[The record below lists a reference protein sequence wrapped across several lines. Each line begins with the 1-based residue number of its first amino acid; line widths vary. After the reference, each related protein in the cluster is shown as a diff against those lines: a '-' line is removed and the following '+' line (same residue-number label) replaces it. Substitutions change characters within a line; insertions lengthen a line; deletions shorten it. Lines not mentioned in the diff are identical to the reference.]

1 MLRPQYSS
9 PLRRVIRNFFG
20 PLAPLYRIFR
30 SAYVRLKLV
39 RVSADLDASLA
50 PVFVIGANRSG
61 TSLLAKLLS
70 QSPEFEGLF
79 SGTQA
84 AEIGESGHV
93 NGYSESAFVWS
104 ELNDQAF
111 GRLSRPGL
119 FGSPHSVS
127 AVYREGT
134 KSTIEEKMLRK
145 AVLAARR
152 TDRIPL
158 IKDNANTLRIGL
170 ITKIF
175 PKARFV
181 LVLREPLDYLRS
193 NRHKFAA
200 QLSVQRRLPEVG
212 LHWLLINTVALYDLE
227 RFAPDRYVVVNLS
240 DLFVRDASSVLEQV
254 LIKLGASAFRPD
266 VSEVDECL
274 RFNENPQSQ
283 IPDVSDLGFRI
294 DDVQRLVR
302 AEKQEILRI
311 QREFESNRFSET

>member
-1 MLRPQYSS
+1 MGWLVLWRQDLAPLGHLVRRLLS
-9 PLRRVIRNFFG
+9 PF
-20 PLAPLYRIFR
+20 APLYRIFR
-30 SAYVRLKLV
+30 RTHHRVRLM
-39 RVSADLDASLA
+39 RVSADVDADLA

-61 TSLLAKLLS
+61 TSLVAKLLS
-70 QSPEFEGLF
+70 QNPEFEGLF
-79 SGTQA
+79 SNSRA

-93 NGYSESAFVWS
+93 DGYSESAFIWN

-119 FGSPHSVS
+119 FGSPHSIS

-134 KSTIEEKMLRK
+134 KSTIEEMMLRK

-181 LVLREPLDYLRS
+181 LVLRDPIDYLRS

-200 QLSVQRRLPEVG
+200 QLSVERRSPEVG
-212 LHWLLINTVALYDLE
+212 LHWLLVNTVALYDLE
-227 RFAPDRYVVVNLS
+227 RFAPERYVIVSLS
-240 DLFVRDASSVLEQV
+240 DMFASDAGAVLEQV
-254 LIKLGASAFRPD
+254 FVKLGEKPFLPD
-266 VSEVDECL
+266 VSEVDERL
-274 RFNENPQSQ
+274 RFNDNSESQ
-283 IPDVSDLGFRI
+283 VPDVAHLAFRV
-294 DDVQRLVR
+294 DNVQQLVR
-302 AEKQEILRI
+302 AEKEEIVR
-311 QREFESNRFSET
+311 T

>member
-1 MLRPQYSS
+1 MLWRQDST
-9 PLRRVIRNFFG
+9 PLGLVVRRLLG
-20 PLAPLYRIFR
+20 PFAPLYRIFR
-30 SAYVRLKLV
+30 STYLRMKLLD
-39 RVSADLDASLA
+39 VSADFDADLA

-61 TSLLAKLLS
+61 TSLVAKLLS

-79 SGTQA
+79 SNSRA

-93 NGYSESAFVWS
+93 DGYSESAFIWK

-134 KSTIEEKMLRK
+134 KSTAEEKMLRK

-170 ITKIF
+170 ITRIF

-181 LVLREPLDYLRS
+181 LVLRDPGDYLRS

-200 QLSVQRRLPEVG
+200 QLSVERRSPEVG
-212 LHWLLINTVALYDLE
+212 LHWLLMNTVALYDLE
-227 RFAPDRYVVVNLS
+227 RFAPERYVVVSLS
-240 DLFVRDASSVLEQV
+240 DMFASDANSVLEQV
-254 LIKLGASAFRPD
+254 FVKLGEKPFLPD
-266 VSEVDECL
+266 MSEVDERL
-274 RFNENPQSQ
+274 RFNDTSENQVT
-283 IPDVSDLGFRI
+283 DEADLAFRV

-302 AEKQEILRI
+302 AEKDEII
-311 QREFESNRFSET
+311 KS